1 LLSLSPQLIASLSEN
16 FINFNTTRI
25 RVHNKIKVWRE
36 FLPTVNKLISELEE
50 GKQIDTASVSLK
62 IHEGLTRKLGLETEG
77 DAPATAQI
85 RAEVEG
91 LAQGQAEPMTLR
103 SSFGTIDVLWQ
114 RARGAIWWDPA
125 PAPVPAPQHI
135 EQ

>member
-1 LLSLSPQLIASLSEN
+1 LKRLSFSQESTSLSHERTLPSLYARS
-16 FINFNTTRI
+16 F
-25 RVHNKIKVWRE
+25 V
-36 FLPTVNKLISELEE
+36 LISELEE
-50 GKQIDTASVSLK
+50 GKQIDTASASLK
-62 IHEGLTRKLGLETEG
+62 IHEGLTRKLGLGTEG

-125 PAPVPAPQHI
+125 PAPVPASQHI
-135 EQ
+135 VQ